1 MHFPCGAAKAAP
13 LPEME
18 IGDALVFEN
27 AGAYCMTEGMS
38 LFLSRDLPQIYL
50 IGEDGELYRARASF
64 ETYTLNTPHY
74 ERMD

>member
-1 MHFPCGAAKAAP
+1 MNDILVKAAP

-50 IGEDGELYRARASF
+50 IGRGRRALSRAR
-64 ETYTLNTPHY
+64 LV
-74 ERMD
+74 